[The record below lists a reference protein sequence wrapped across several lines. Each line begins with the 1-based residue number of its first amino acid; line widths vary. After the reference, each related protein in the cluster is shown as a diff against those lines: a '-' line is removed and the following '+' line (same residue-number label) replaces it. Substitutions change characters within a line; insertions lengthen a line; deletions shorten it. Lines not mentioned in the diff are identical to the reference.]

1 MLKSTSDVDIVVLIL
16 INRIRTMSCTIVCCV
31 QVNRKGVLKLHIAK
45 ENNKGKWAEILKN
58 VEDFT
63 PIDAQIRLVR
73 SVDGCT
79 EYLTYFVDVELLIA
93 FIENHDR
100 V

>member
-1 MLKSTSDVDIVVLIL
+1 M
-16 INRIRTMSCTIVCCV
+16 
-31 QVNRKGVLKLHIAK
+31 HIAK
-45 ENNKGKWAEILKN
+45 ENNKGKWTEILNN
-58 VEDFT
+58 VEEFT
-63 PIDAQIRLVR
+63 PIDGQIRLVR

-93 FIENHDR
+93 FIKNYDR